1 MKEQFF
7 LIFTPRL
14 DKDARVARCPECN
27 PESMSS
33 TSITVWLDPARDPAP
48 MIGVLHASDKLLPS
62 SAKATYQLINYFLQ
76 FKETLNNDKYIIILL
91 QLISFFFNLFH
102 LQTNRCA
109 SSAPDTWQTVP
120 RSRTSFSRPPRVSK
134 LFHAPSPHSSR
145 STRERWRSKRATSRG
160 QVSSR
165 SRS

>member
-1 MKEQFF
+1 MFIIVLQREFHFSCDHHRATAPSLTGTAINRRHRIRTCLKKDYSLSNLLDIRVSINEQIIKIEGRDSYKYNRTTKEQFF

-62 SAKATYQLINYFLQ
+62 SAKATYQLINQDFLQ
-76 FKETLNNDKYIIILL
+76 FKEILNI
-91 QLISFFFNLFH
+91 
-102 LQTNRCA
+102 
-109 SSAPDTWQTVP
+109 
-120 RSRTSFSRPPRVSK
+120 
-134 LFHAPSPHSSR
+134 
-145 STRERWRSKRATSRG
+145 
-160 QVSSR
+160 
-165 SRS
+165 